1 MLAGPPAV
9 AMQKAKDGSGEEDSD
24 SVYGGGGGSGSW
36 LLYEGEAEDAC
47 G

>member
-1 MLAGPPAV
+1 
-9 AMQKAKDGSGEEDSD
+9 MQKAKDGNGEEDSD

-36 LLYEGEAEDAC
+36 LLYDGEVEDAC